1 MKKKTVKPKTKPKTK
16 SKVVKAK
23 KEKSKKSGTA
33 PASVKIEKKP
43 KEIDKAYL
51 DELAEKVYNYD
62 DEEFKTEVFEK
73 HQPLE
78 VDEEDEDRD
87 DDGDNDDQVQAIYK
101 EYQKLIED
109 EDCTLFAEI
118 SKLTDKERECLDN
131 EIYNNVYEGVN

>member
-1 MKKKTVKPKTKPKTK
+1 MKKKTVKPKTQPKA
-16 SKVVKAK
+16 VKTK
-23 KEKSKKSGTA
+23 KEKSKKPGTA
-33 PASVKIEKKP
+33 PASVKIEKTP

-78 VDEEDEDRD
+78 VDEEDEDS
-87 DDGDNDDQVQAIYK
+87 DDGDNDDQVKAIYK

-109 EDCTLFAEI
+109 EDCTLFSEI
-118 SKLTDKERECLDN
+118 SKLTDKEREYLDN